1 MWKMFTQAVILNN
14 RLWYLSINTPSSS
27 PDQNS
32 ISHPPSIGGDFGVP
46 DFSKYK
52 GGGFDLHF

>member
-1 MWKMFTQAVILNN
+1 VGKTPTIPLLPPDHNN
-14 RLWYLSINTPSSS
+14 
-27 PDQNS
+27 

-52 GGGFDLHF
+52 GEVLIFISGKEVAKKG

>member
-1 MWKMFTQAVILNN
+1 VVSLYK
-14 RLWYLSINTPSSS
+14 YLFFL

-32 ISHPPSIGGDFGVP
+32 ISHPPSTGGDFGVP

-52 GGGFDLHF
+52 GEVLIFISVKEVAKKD

>member
-1 MWKMFTQAVILNN
+1 VISLYKYPFF
-14 RLWYLSINTPSSS
+14 L

-32 ISHPPSIGGDFGVP
+32 ISHPTSIGGDFGVP

-52 GGGFDLHF
+52 RGGFDLHFWEGGC